1 MIGKKVSVE
10 KFQYYTMIFVE
21 NLTTSAV
28 IKGSKQ
34 NMRRPHQTMPPEHQ
48 DFFLNIKL
56 WMAFMHC
63 RYQYLLDVI
72 CNDNILNIIIQLSN
86 RWRM

>member
-10 KFQYYTMIFVE
+10 KFQYYTMIFVL
-21 NLTTSAV
+21 NLTTSSV

-56 WMAFMHC
+56 
-63 RYQYLLDVI
+63 
-72 CNDNILNIIIQLSN
+72 
-86 RWRM
+86 